1 MQLDGIGIA
10 AAALLAAAASF
21 NTCAQASTAP
31 QASLAPVGS
40 TVYVFASR
48 ANLRAQPQATATVL
62 AQPVAN
68 TGLKLLAQTGEWCE
82 AETTAATDAPP
93 RRGFIA
99 CSLLRASPLT
109 LAGVRAE
116 LDAARRAG
124 KGVLDWESR
133 GFWVAPSLLRWSQV
147 GQALEATHLTPE
159 IASREISGGR
169 ALRFKVPEFEA
180 MKQRLAA
187 GVLVTADA
195 LEPVPAQPGP
205 SQAAAAAASQP
216 DAGLVYPALARVRI
230 PRIEPSLFQADQVP
244 VLDTAIRY
252 KEATSHRAMLLA
264 DALSARNAAPF
275 QAVVTQ
281 PAAYALGPGAA
292 LLARSSPPRF
302 IRTAGPLDVIIGVWD
317 AGALQI
323 TFGKDAFLHGVTAQG
338 QPTRERVLGLE
349 LDFGVD
355 YGCGGTARVELRN
368 AAVPGFAK
376 ASSALVKWAGM
387 AMPGGSTARAQV
399 KSRKFGGAKPA
410 DLVVTHEI
418 DLNNDGSADFFVMQ
432 GRYVP
437 QISGDGLWT
446 AVYGNIGGQWL
457 LLSYDQEEDC
467 T

>member
-10 AAALLAAAASF
+10 AVALLAAAASS
-21 NTCAQASTAP
+21 NTCAQAPAAP
-31 QASLAPVGS
+31 QARLGPVGS

-48 ANLRAQPQATATVL
+48 ATLRAQPQVTATVL

-68 TGLKLLAQTGEWCE
+68 TGLKLVAETGEWCE
-82 AETTAATDAPP
+82 VETAARTEPP
-93 RRGFIA
+93 PLRGFIA

-133 GFWVAPSLLRWSQV
+133 GFWVAPSLLRWSRV
-147 GQALEATHLTPE
+147 GQALEATHLTRE
-159 IASREISGGR
+159 IASREISGGK

-187 GVLVTADA
+187 GVLVAAEA
-195 LEPVPAQPGP
+195 LEPVPAEPLP
-205 SQAAAAAASQP
+205 SPVAATAAIPS
-216 DAGLVYPALARVRI
+216 AGLVDPTLARVRI
-230 PRIEPSLFQADQVP
+230 PPIEPSLFQADQVP

-252 KEATSHRAMLLA
+252 KETTSHRALLLA
-264 DALSARNAAPF
+264 DALSARSDAPF

-292 LLARSSPPRF
+292 LLARSNQPRF

-317 AGALQI
+317 VGALQV
-323 TFGKDAFLHGVTAQG
+323 TFAKDAFLHGVTAQG
-338 QPTRERVLGLE
+338 LPTRERVLGLE
-349 LDFGVD
+349 LDFAVD
-355 YGCGGTARVELRN
+355 HGCGGTARVELRS
-368 AAVPGFAK
+368 AAVPGFTK
-376 ASSALVKWAGM
+376 ASSALVKWVGM
-387 AMPGGSTARAQV
+387 AMPGGATARAQV

-410 DLVVTHEI
+410 DMVVTHEI
-418 DLNNDGSADFFVMQ
+418 DLNSDTIADFFVMQ

-446 AVYGNIGGQWL
+446 AVYGNVNGQWF